1 MFVVI
6 RLWQCIVF
14 VFQRMLTLT
23 LGLPTDAMG
32 NTVGLTGVYD
42 DDTENDLTYLN
53 GTAHISTN
61 SSESEI
67 FEWAETCE
75 WYINCLRNVCGIG
88 YNNPHGVVFFLSN
101 GYEN

>member
-1 MFVVI
+1 
-6 RLWQCIVF
+6 
-14 VFQRMLTLT
+14 MLTRT
-23 LGLPTDAMG
+23 LGLPTEAMG

-75 WYINCLRNVCGIG
+75 YINWLRNVCGIG
-88 YNNPHGVVFFLSN
+88 YHNPHRAVIFLSK

>member
-1 MFVVI
+1 MHWF
-6 RLWQCIVF
+6 F

-75 WYINCLRNVCGIG
+75 YINRLRNVCGMG
-88 YNNPHGVVFFLSN
+88 YNNPHGVVIFLGN
-101 GYEN
+101 GYES